1 MVLQRDELGSAVPA
15 RDDMLRQLAMDARG
29 LRLRLRLVEEIG
41 VFDFHLGVE
50 REKRGNRGVFAFFV
64 LLVHLASE
72 AEIDDFGNAA
82 IADEDVGWLEVAM
95 DEIATLQH

>member
-1 MVLQRDELGSAVPA
+1 
-15 RDDMLRQLAMDARG
+15 MLRQLAMDARG

-82 IADEDVGWLEVAM
+82 VADEDVGWLEVAM